1 MALPRRRI
9 GSCFASALAI
19 AAFAVAA
26 GRPAHADDYVR
37 DKVPS
42 PSAKAYFAAVP
53 DKLPARKV
61 VRNEP
66 QKDGEGEAYYTE
78 DGSISIPPRGMVSF
92 KMAGRCMDPHL
103 PAPAQGE
110 PMQFV
115 DAGKLI
121 PERLR
126 GMYDNLIRRQ
136 AQGDPKVLKN
146 NPQHLVWAI
155 RTAGTDDP
163 LANNLSESQLEVLDE
178 CAGRRGTFMKYHEK
192 MKKRNARKNRKRT
205 GDAAGGNRV
214 SVGGLSY
221 DASDLRGTNA
231 VRRIE
236 SHISTLTEMG
246 EKSKERTASD
256 FRYGEIEEELYSDI
270 ACDGGLSFTAR
281 VLNASDHRKE
291 FRAADFVAQVGNG
304 RAKGGMRQRVT
315 MGTPDEFMMVAGAL
329 REGVEIDRD
338 MTLAEIEGEGTQRLR
353 GRAYRRRTA
362 RGGEGHTRT
371 ERETERTRRTKRDEH
386 TTVTEVT
393 PVQPVTPVTPV
404 TPVRPV
410 VIHDTVTNVVE
421 RPVPVAEEVN
431 VRVLSLEYDTATR
444 DGVLTVEVDSGSFK
458 KTNEYIRRNFDTLVQ
473 KKTPVDGSSI
483 IPVGAE
489 LEIVSISVN
498 ESGCCEVKFKAKDGR
513 RKEYER

>member
-1 MALPRRRI
+1 MAFPRHRI
-9 GSCFASALAI
+9 GSCFAMALTI
-19 AAFAVAA
+19 AVFAVAA
-26 GRPAHADDYVR
+26 GRPVHADDYVR

-42 PSAKAYFAAVP
+42 PSAKAYFATVP

-61 VRNEP
+61 VRKEP
-66 QKDGEGEAYYTE
+66 QQAGEGEAYFTE
-78 DGSISIPPRGMVSF
+78 DGSISIPPRGMVAF

-103 PAPAQGE
+103 PAPASGE

-115 DAGKLI
+115 DASKLI
-121 PERLR
+121 PEKLR

-136 AQGDPKVLKN
+136 TQGDPKVLKN

-178 CAGRRGTFMKYHEK
+178 CAGRRGAFMKYHEK
-192 MKKRNARKNRKRT
+192 MKKRNARRNRKRS
-205 GDAAGGNRV
+205 GDAGGGNRV

-246 EKSKERTASD
+246 EKSRERTASD

-281 VLNASDHRKE
+281 ILNASDHRKE

-315 MGTPDEFMMVAGAL
+315 MGIPDEFMMFAGAL

-338 MTLAEIEGEGTQRLR
+338 VSIAEVEGETTQRLR

-371 ERETERTRRTKRDEH
+371 ERETERTRRTKTDTH
-386 TTVTEVT
+386 TTITEVT
-393 PVQPVTPVTPV
+393 PVPPVTPVTPV
-404 TPVRPV
+404 FPVRPV
-410 VIHDTVTNVVE
+410 VIRDTVTNVVE
-421 RPVPVAEEVN
+421 RPVPVAEEVK
-431 VRVLSLEYDTATR
+431 VRVVSLEYDATAQ
-444 DGVLTVEVDSGSFK
+444 DGVLTVEVINGSFK
-458 KTNEYIRRNFDTLVQ
+458 EINEYIRRNFNNLIHM
-473 KKTPVDGSSI
+473 KAPAGGSSK
-483 IPVGAE
+483 IPAGAN
-489 LEIVSISVN
+489 LEIVSISIS
-498 ESGCCEVKFKAKDGR
+498 ESGRCEVKFKEK
-513 RKEYER
+513 

>member
-1 MALPRRRI
+1 MAFPRHRI
-9 GSCFASALAI
+9 GSCFAMALTI
-19 AAFAVAA
+19 AVFAVAA
-26 GRPAHADDYVR
+26 GRPVHADDYVR

-42 PSAKAYFAAVP
+42 PSAKAYFATVP

-61 VRNEP
+61 VRKEP
-66 QKDGEGEAYYTE
+66 QQAGEGEAYFTE
-78 DGSISIPPRGMVSF
+78 DGSISIPPRGMVAF

-103 PAPAQGE
+103 PAPALGE

-115 DAGKLI
+115 DASKLI

-126 GMYDNLIRRQ
+126 CMYDNLIRRQ
-136 AQGDPKVLKN
+136 TQGDPKVLKN

-178 CAGRRGTFMKYHEK
+178 CAGRRGAFMKYHEK
-192 MKKRNARKNRKRT
+192 MKKRNARRNRKRS
-205 GDAAGGNRV
+205 GDAGGGNRV

-281 VLNASDHRKE
+281 ILNASEHRKE
-291 FRAADFVAQVGNG
+291 FRAVDFVAQVGNG

-315 MGTPDEFMMVAGAL
+315 MGIPDEFMMVAGAL

-338 MTLAEIEGEGTQRLR
+338 MTLAEIEGETTQRLR
-353 GRAYRRRTA
+353 GRTYRRRTA
-362 RGGEGHTRT
+362 RGGESHTRT
-371 ERETERTRRTKRDEH
+371 ERETERTRRTKRDGH

-393 PVQPVTPVTPV
+393 PVPPVTPVTPV
-404 TPVRPV
+404 FPVRPV
-410 VIHDTVTNVVE
+410 VIRDTVTNVVE
-421 RPVPVAEEVN
+421 RPVPVAEEVK
-431 VRVLSLEYDTATR
+431 VRVVSLEYDATTHK
-444 DGVLTVEVDSGSFK
+444 GVLTVEITSGSFK
-458 KTNEYIRRNFDTLVQ
+458 KANAYIRKNLANLVR
-473 KKTPVDGSSI
+473 KKSPAAATTM
-483 IPVGAE
+483 IPLDAE
-489 LEIVSISVN
+489 FEIESISIN
-498 ESGCCEVKFKAKDGR
+498 ESDRCEVKFQAKGE
-513 RKEYER
+513 KEK

>member
-1 MALPRRRI
+1 MAFPRHRI
-9 GSCFASALAI
+9 GSCFAMALTI
-19 AAFAVAA
+19 AVFAVAA
-26 GRPAHADDYVR
+26 GRPVHADDYVR

-42 PSAKAYFAAVP
+42 PSAKAYFATVP

-61 VRNEP
+61 ARKEP
-66 QKDGEGEAYYTE
+66 QKAGEEEAYFTE
-78 DGSISIPPRGMVSF
+78 DGSISIPPRGMVAF

-103 PAPAQGE
+103 PAPALGE

-115 DAGKLI
+115 DASKLI

-126 GMYDNLIRRQ
+126 CMYDNLIRRQ
-136 AQGDPKVLKN
+136 TQGDPKVLKN

-163 LANNLSESQLEVLDE
+163 LANNLSESQQEVLDE
-178 CAGRRGTFMKYHEK
+178 CAGRRGAFMKYHEK
-192 MKKRNARKNRKRT
+192 MKKRNARRNRKRS
-205 GDAAGGNRV
+205 GDAGGGNRV

-246 EKSKERTASD
+246 EKSRERTASD

-281 VLNASDHRKE
+281 ILNASDHRKE

-315 MGTPDEFMMVAGAL
+315 MGIPDEFMMFAGAL

-338 MTLAEIEGEGTQRLR
+338 VSIAEVEGEATQRLR
-353 GRAYRRRTA
+353 GRSYRRRTA

-393 PVQPVTPVTPV
+393 PVQPVAPVTPV
-404 TPVRPV
+404 EPVRPV
-410 VIHDTVTNVVE
+410 VIYDTVTNVVE
-421 RPVPVAEEVN
+421 RPVPVAEEVK
-431 VRVLSLEYDTATR
+431 VRVVSLEYDATAQ
-444 DGVLTVEVDSGSFK
+444 DGVLTVEVISGSFK
-458 KTNEYIRRNFDTLVQ
+458 EINEYIRRNFNNLIHM
-473 KKTPVDGSSI
+473 KAPAGGSSK
-483 IPVGAE
+483 IPAGAN
-489 LEIVSISVN
+489 LEIVSISIS
-498 ESGCCEVKFKAKDGR
+498 ESGRCEVKFKEK
-513 RKEYER
+513 

>member
-1 MALPRRRI
+1 MALT
-9 GSCFASALAI
+9 I
-19 AAFAVAA
+19 AVFAVAA
-26 GRPAHADDYVR
+26 GRPVHADDYVR

-42 PSAKAYFAAVP
+42 PSAKAYFATVP

-61 VRNEP
+61 VRKEP
-66 QKDGEGEAYYTE
+66 QQAGEGEAYFTE
-78 DGSISIPPRGMVSF
+78 DGSISIPPRGMVAF

-103 PAPAQGE
+103 PAPALGE

-115 DAGKLI
+115 DASKLI

-126 GMYDNLIRRQ
+126 CMYDNLIRRQ
-136 AQGDPKVLKN
+136 TQGDPKVLKN

-178 CAGRRGTFMKYHEK
+178 CAGRRGAFMKYHEK
-192 MKKRNARKNRKRT
+192 MKKRNARRNRKRS
-205 GDAAGGNRV
+205 GDAGGGNRV

-281 VLNASDHRKE
+281 ILNASEHRKE

-315 MGTPDEFMMVAGAL
+315 MGIPDEFMMVAGAL

-338 MTLAEIEGEGTQRLR
+338 MTLAEIEGETTQRLR
-353 GRAYRRRTA
+353 GRTYRRRSA

-393 PVQPVTPVTPV
+393 PVPPVTPVE
-404 TPVRPV
+404 PVRPV

-421 RPVPVAEEVN
+421 RPVPVAEEVK
-431 VRVLSLEYDTATR
+431 VRVVSLEYDAATHK
-444 DGVLTVEVDSGSFK
+444 GVLTVEIASGSFK
-458 KTNEYIRRNFDTLVQ
+458 KANAYIRKNFAKLFSGQ
-473 KKTPVDGSSI
+473 SSAKGSAK
-483 IPVGAE
+483 IPPDVE
-489 LEIVSISVN
+489 LEIESISIN
-498 ESGCCEVKFKAKDGR
+498 ESDRCEVKFAVKADE
-513 RKEYER
+513 KEVSK

>member
-1 MALPRRRI
+1 MAFPRHRI
-9 GSCFASALAI
+9 GTCFATALAI
-19 AAFAVAA
+19 AVFAVAA
-26 GRPAHADDYVR
+26 GRPAHADDHVR

-53 DKLPARKV
+53 DKLQARKV
-61 VRNEP
+61 ARKEP
-66 QKDGEGEAYYTE
+66 QKAGEGEAYFTE
-78 DGSISIPPRGMVSF
+78 DGSISIPPRGMVAF

-103 PAPAQGE
+103 PAPASGE

-115 DAGKLI
+115 DASKLI

-136 AQGDPKVLKN
+136 TQGDPRVLKN

-163 LANNLSESQLEVLDE
+163 LANNLSELQLEVLDE
-178 CAGRRGTFMKYHEK
+178 CAGRRGAFMKYHEK
-192 MKKRNARKNRKRT
+192 MKRRNARKNRKRA
-205 GDAAGGNRV
+205 GDAGGGNRV

-281 VLNASDHRKE
+281 ILNASEHRKE

-315 MGTPDEFMMVAGAL
+315 MGIPDEIMVVAGAL

-338 MTLAEIEGEGTQRLR
+338 MTLAEIEGEATQRLR
-353 GRAYRRRTA
+353 GRTYRRRSA
-362 RGGEGHTRT
+362 RGGEGHTRA
-371 ERETERTRRTKRDEH
+371 ERETERTRRTKRDER

-404 TPVRPV
+404 EPVRPV
-410 VIHDTVTNVVE
+410 VIHDTITNIVE
-421 RPVPVAEEVN
+421 RPVPVAEEVK
-431 VRVLSLEYDTATR
+431 VRIISLEYDASTHK
-444 DGVLTVEVDSGSFK
+444 GVLTVEIASGSFK
-458 KTNEYIRRNFDTLVQ
+458 KASKYIRKNLDDLVR
-473 KKTPVDGSSI
+473 KKSPAEDAAK
-483 IPVGAE
+483 IPPGTK
-489 LEIVSISVN
+489 LEIESITIDENDLCKVR
-498 ESGCCEVKFKAKDGR
+498 FKGSA
-513 RKEYER
+513 

>member
-1 MALPRRRI
+1 MALT
-9 GSCFASALAI
+9 I
-19 AAFAVAA
+19 AVFAVAA
-26 GRPAHADDYVR
+26 GRPVHADDYVR

-42 PSAKAYFAAVP
+42 PSAKAYFATVP

-61 VRNEP
+61 VRKEP
-66 QKDGEGEAYYTE
+66 QQAGEGEAYFTE
-78 DGSISIPPRGMVSF
+78 DGSISIPPRGMVAF

-103 PAPAQGE
+103 PAPASGE

-115 DAGKLI
+115 DASKLI

-126 GMYDNLIRRQ
+126 CMYDNLIRRQ
-136 AQGDPKVLKN
+136 TQGDPKVLKN

-178 CAGRRGTFMKYHEK
+178 CAGRRGAFMKYHEK
-192 MKKRNARKNRKRT
+192 MKKRNARRNRKRS
-205 GDAAGGNRV
+205 GDAGGGNRV

-221 DASDLRGTNA
+221 DASDLCGTNA

-246 EKSKERTASD
+246 EKSRERTASD

-281 VLNASDHRKE
+281 ILNASDHRKE

-315 MGTPDEFMMVAGAL
+315 MGIPDEFMMFAGAL

-338 MTLAEIEGEGTQRLR
+338 VSIAEVEGETTQRLR
-353 GRAYRRRTA
+353 GRTYRRRSA

-371 ERETERTRRTKRDEH
+371 ERETERTRRTKTDTY

-404 TPVRPV
+404 EPVRPV

-421 RPVPVAEEVN
+421 RPVPVAEEVK
-431 VRVLSLEYDTATR
+431 VRVVSLEYDAATHK
-444 DGVLTVEVDSGSFK
+444 GVLTVEIASGSFK
-458 KTNEYIRRNFDTLVQ
+458 KANAYIRRNIADLVRNQ
-473 KKTPVDGSSI
+473 SPAKDAEM
-483 IPVGAE
+483 IPAE
-489 LEIVSISVN
+489 ALLEIESVSITDSDLYT
-498 ESGCCEVKFKAKDGR
+498 VKFVAKAKEMM
-513 RKEYER
+513 K

>member
-1 MALPRRRI
+1 MAFPRHRI
-9 GSCFASALAI
+9 GSCLATALAI
-19 AAFAVAA
+19 VVFAVAA
-26 GRPAHADDYVR
+26 GRPVHADDYVR

-42 PSAKAYFAAVP
+42 PSAKAYFATVP

-61 VRNEP
+61 VRKDP
-66 QKDGEGEAYYTE
+66 QKAGDGEAYFTE

-103 PAPAQGE
+103 PAPASGE

-115 DAGKLI
+115 DASKLI
-121 PERLR
+121 PEKLR
-126 GMYDNLIRRQ
+126 GMYENLISRQ
-136 AQGDPKVLKN
+136 AQKDPRVLAN

-178 CAGRRGTFMKYHEK
+178 CAGRRDAFAKYHEK
-192 MKKRNARKNRKRT
+192 AKKRNARKNKKNT
-205 GDAAGGNRV
+205 KSGGGGNRI

-221 DASDLRGTNA
+221 DAADLRGADA

-246 EKSKERTASD
+246 EKAKERTATD
-256 FRYGEIEEELYSDI
+256 FRYGEIEDELYSDI

-281 VLNASDHRKE
+281 ILNASEHRKE

-304 RAKGGMRQRVT
+304 SANGGMRQRVT
-315 MGTPDEFMMVAGAL
+315 MGTPDEIMVVAGAL

-338 MTLAEIEGEGTQRLR
+338 ITMAEVEGEATQRLR
-353 GRAYRRRTA
+353 GRAYRRRRA
-362 RGGEGHTRT
+362 RSGEGHTST
-371 ERETERTRRTKRDEH
+371 ERETERTRRTRRDER

-393 PVQPVTPVTPV
+393 PGTPVAPV
-404 TPVRPV
+404 QPV

-421 RPVPVAEEVN
+421 RPVPVAEEVK
-431 VRVLSLEYDTATR
+431 VRVASLEYDATTHK
-444 DGVLTVEVDSGSFK
+444 GVLTVEVTSGSFK
-458 KTNEYIRRNFDTLVQ
+458 KANEYIRKNFDDLVR
-473 KKTPVDGSSI
+473 KKSSAEDAAKLPADGK
-483 IPVGAE
+483 
-489 LEIVSISVN
+489 LEIESILINDNDRV
-498 ESGCCEVKFKAKDGR
+498 EVRFVVKGR
-513 RKEYER
+513 NR